1 MKIST
6 LALDNA
12 VTDCDRVLIVRLRS
26 DRLLSPPS
34 VKNALMLKKLLSR
47 SLLSFGA
54 IAVILY
60 ISACLYLFF
69 QQTRFIFFPSSV
81 IETTP
86 EFFNLDYQE
95 VWLPVKTKSG
105 KLERMHSWW
114 IPASQPNA
122 LVLLYLHGNGINI
135 GANVA
140 HANRFHRLGF
150 SVLLP
155 DYRGYGRSEGS
166 FPTETTV
173 YQDAAVAWNYLV
185 QQRKIQ
191 PSQIFIYGHSLGG
204 AVAIDLAVK
213 HPDAAG
219 LIVESSFTSIR
230 NIVDYQSVYRIFPV
244 DLILYQ
250 RFDSLNK
257 VRSLQMPVLFIHG
270 SADLRVPA
278 TMSQQLYD
286 AASQPKQLVLIP
298 DAGHNNTAE
307 VAGEKYFQVVQ
318 NFVEQVKEK

>member
-1 MKIST
+1 
-6 LALDNA
+6 
-12 VTDCDRVLIVRLRS
+12 
-26 DRLLSPPS
+26 
-34 VKNALMLKKLLSR
+34 MLKKLLLR

-60 ISACLYLFF
+60 ASACLYLFF

-105 KLERMHSWW
+105 KVEHMHSWW

-122 LVLLYLHGNGINI
+122 LVLLYLHGNGVNI

-155 DYRGYGRSEGS
+155 DYRGYGRSEGG

-191 PSQIFIYGHSLGG
+191 PSQIFLYGHSLGG

-213 HPDAAG
+213 HPNAAG

-230 NIVDYQSVYRIFPV
+230 DIVDSQSMYRIFPI
-244 DLILYQ
+244 DLILHQ
-250 RFDSLNK
+250 QFNSISK
-257 VRSLQMPVLFIHG
+257 VPNVQMPVLFIHG

-278 TMSQQLYD
+278 SMSQQLYN
-286 AASQPKQLVLIP
+286 AAPQPKQLILIP

-307 VAGEKYFQVVQ
+307 VAGDKYFQVVQ
-318 NFVEQVKEK
+318 KFIQQVKQK